1 MLRRPIP
8 NKKSFYNCAL
18 GTSHRPV
25 HQKFH
30 QGTTAILAS
39 KMGLQ
44 AWEVVV
50 VQTSEK
56 QSLCI
61 VRLRGVCLSLSLS
74 RCITHRLVTF
84 PNDETKTK
92 LFYRYFFANTQ
103 YDLCKP
109 FSTLI
114 DLNSH
119 GICKWNRQAL
129 ICSKHF
135 EDHGCYHELCRL
147 LGKINVHRQN
157 LFLLGQEKKELGH
170 HANHKHPFLTIG
182 CAWKA

>member
-182 CAWKA
+182 CA

>member
-8 NKKSFYNCAL
+8 NKEFFEL
-18 GTSHRPV
+18 RTSHRPV

-61 VRLRGVCLSLSLS
+61 ARLRGVCLSLSLS
-74 RCITHRLVTF
+74 I
-84 PNDETKTK
+84 
-92 LFYRYFFANTQ
+92 YYTQ
-103 YDLCKP
+103 IGH
-109 FSTLI
+109 FS
-114 DLNSH
+114 
-119 GICKWNRQAL
+119 KWRDKDQAIL
-129 ICSKHF
+129 
-135 EDHGCYHELCRL
+135 
-147 LGKINVHRQN
+147 
-157 LFLLGQEKKELGH
+157 
-170 HANHKHPFLTIG
+170 
-182 CAWKA
+182 

>member
-8 NKKSFYNCAL
+8 NKEFFQL
-18 GTSHRPV
+18 RTSHRPV

-44 AWEVVV
+44 AWEVVA

-61 VRLRGVCLSLSLS
+61 VRLRGVCLSLS
-74 RCITHRLVTF
+74 RCITRRLVTF
-84 PNDETKTK
+84 PNSKTKTK
-92 LFYRYFFANTQ
+92 LFHRYFFANTQ
-103 YDLCKP
+103 YHLCKP

-129 ICSKHF
+129 ICWKHF

-157 LFLLGQEKKELGH
+157 LFLLGSGKKELGH
-170 HANHKHPFLTIG
+170 HANHKHPFLT
-182 CAWKA
+182 

>member
-74 RCITHRLVTF
+74 LDVLHTDWSLFQMTRQRPSYSIDTF
-84 PNDETKTK
+84 
-92 LFYRYFFANTQ
+92 LQIRSMIFAS
-103 YDLCKP
+103 L
-109 FSTLI
+109 SRLI

-170 HANHKHPFLTIG
+170 HANHKHPFLTIA

>member
-74 RCITHRLVTF
+74 M
-84 PNDETKTK
+84 
-92 LFYRYFFANTQ
+92 YYTQ
-103 YDLCKP
+103 IGH
-109 FSTLI
+109 FS
-114 DLNSH
+114 
-119 GICKWNRQAL
+119 KWRDKDQAIL
-129 ICSKHF
+129 
-135 EDHGCYHELCRL
+135 
-147 LGKINVHRQN
+147 
-157 LFLLGQEKKELGH
+157 
-170 HANHKHPFLTIG
+170 
-182 CAWKA
+182 